1 MNALKYVWNKF
12 DTSMTSAYYSLGLTL
27 AKIPES
33 IFFLAVTVW
42 AIGMVTLVFI

>member
-1 MNALKYVWNKF
+1 MNALKYVWHKF
-12 DTSMTSAYYSLGLTL
+12 DTNMTSAYYALGLTL

-42 AIGMVTLVFI
+42 AVGMVVLAVI

>member
-1 MNALKYVWNKF
+1 MNALKYMWDKF

-33 IFFLAVTVW
+33 IFFLAIIVW
-42 AIGMVTLVFI
+42 AAGMVTLVFI

>member
-1 MNALKYVWNKF
+1 MNALKYMWNKF
-12 DTSMTSAYYSLGLTL
+12 DTSMTSAYYTLGLTL

-42 AIGMVTLVFI
+42 AVGMVVLVFI